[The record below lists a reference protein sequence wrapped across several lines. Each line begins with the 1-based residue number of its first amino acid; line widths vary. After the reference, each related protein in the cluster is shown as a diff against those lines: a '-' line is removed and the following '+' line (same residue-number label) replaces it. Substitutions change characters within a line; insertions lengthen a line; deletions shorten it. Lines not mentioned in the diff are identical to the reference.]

1 MSMHI
6 RKHIL
11 LYNYLHNNYSFRL
24 QQDDM
29 RNEEFNGIQIRME
42 MKI

>member
-6 RKHIL
+6 RNHTL
-11 LYNYLHNNYSFRL
+11 LYNYLHNNHSLKL

-29 RNEEFNGIQIRME
+29 CNEEFNGIQIRME